1 MALMLVAYLG
11 AKMAENWVQSMEL
24 PLAALL
30 VESLGQMTAGSKE
43 QPKEFAKAVTK
54 AVTKAVWKA

>member
-1 MALMLVAYLG
+1 MG